1 MWYRWQPYFLWSSSS
16 HVGINRPE
24 MSSVFF
30 LRWCQ
35 HYAKDEGH
43 YVCKRRIATQQSDG
57 TTLLKGRI
65 LLKAKVEKAR
75 SWLFSGYAGIPLEI
89 TLLSP
94 FWGAK
99 LHSFV
104 MGSSWW
110 AFPGHQVFARGVWLN
125 GRRYGKT
132 LQTPNRNP
140 TYAPIG
146 TVLLIFLC
154 GLLAKSPKYRC
165 GITCWGYDPI
175 YFYDRWTIPK
185 MQLH

>member
-1 MWYRWQPYFLWSSSS
+1 M
-16 HVGINRPE
+16 
-24 MSSVFF
+24 
-30 LRWCQ
+30 
-35 HYAKDEGH
+35 
-43 YVCKRRIATQQSDG
+43 
-57 TTLLKGRI
+57 
-65 LLKAKVEKAR
+65 EKAR

-165 GITCWGYDPI
+165 GITCWGPNDPI

-185 MQLH
+185 MQLHQAALMSRQLWGAQLWGSRSHCFFQLGAQNWTNTDSNSSKNRLSPPKWKMTCV